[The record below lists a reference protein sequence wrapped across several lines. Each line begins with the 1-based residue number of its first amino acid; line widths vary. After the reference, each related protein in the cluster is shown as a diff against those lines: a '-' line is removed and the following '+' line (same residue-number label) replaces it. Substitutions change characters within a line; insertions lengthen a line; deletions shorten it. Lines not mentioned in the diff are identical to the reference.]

1 MEQYSQQLE
10 ILVVDDSPGDVGLL
24 EAAFQHWR
32 VQSNVNVVED
42 GEQALQYLKKEPPY
56 ESVPVPD
63 LIFLDLN
70 LPKKDGRATLAE
82 IKADQEL
89 KHIPVIILSTS
100 DSNRDILDSY
110 KLHANCY
117 MTKPLHIDEFFQKI
131 QLVEDFWLSTVRLPN
146 LSLKR

>member
-1 MEQYSQQLE
+1 MEQYSQPLE
-10 ILVVDDSPGDVGLL
+10 ILVVDDNPGDVGLL
-24 EAAFQHWR
+24 EAAFQQWR
-32 VQSNVNVVED
+32 AQSNVSVVED

-56 ESVPVPD
+56 EFATVPD

-89 KHIPVIILSTS
+89 KHIPIIILSTS
-100 DSNRDILDSY
+100 DSNKDILDSY

-117 MTKPLHIDEFFQKI
+117 MTKPIHIDEFFQKI
-131 QLVEDFWLSTVRLPN
+131 QLLEDFWLTTVRLPN
-146 LSLKR
+146 QTWKR